1 MEKGVPGMQP
11 KTYLWIEDRKGK
23 SGYTFW
29 KSFMGQLWP
38 DIIVESKK
46 NNSELVK
53 AVRDLIDG
61 ENKYFIVLDNS
72 FDNLQVYQEQRRLRQ
87 YTNSKSNIFIINI
100 ICFEYI
106 LLEFEKLI
114 DWIYAESDTFKI
126 KRSKVIEARE
136 KLVEMLRLGN
146 IDYKSAQKIV
156 EYDSNLDEHNIE
168 QLSAK
173 MLFDLTR
180 NTGFEVSKS
189 KIGDCWIKSCC
200 EWEGRQ
206 NNDICGLDG
215 SNLPIRSKME
225 EIYYGTSLYREL
237 SGIGMEVQ
245 I

>member
-1 MEKGVPGMQP
+1 M
-11 KTYLWIEDRKGK
+11 
-23 SGYTFW
+23 
-29 KSFMGQLWP
+29 
-38 DIIVESKK
+38 
-46 NNSELVK
+46 
-53 AVRDLIDG
+53 
-61 ENKYFIVLDNS
+61 
-72 FDNLQVYQEQRRLRQ
+72 YQEQRRLRQ

-106 LLEFEKLI
+106 LL
-114 DWIYAESDTFKI
+114 D
-126 KRSKVIEARE
+126 
-136 KLVEMLRLGN
+136 
-146 IDYKSAQKIV
+146 
-156 EYDSNLDEHNIE
+156 
-168 QLSAK
+168 
-173 MLFDLTR
+173 FDLTR

-215 SNLPIRSKME
+215 SNLPIRSKMK